1 MSFYF
6 HKVLQHLKTF
16 IYTIFRFQRVLRF
29 AIEDTWI
36 FRLLHDAA
44 FSGQRGKLLCGLKTL
59 PEILGSKRSLSK
71 QGCH

>member
-44 FSGQRGKLLCGLKTL
+44 LNLADSVESSYVG
-59 PEILGSKRSLSK
+59 
-71 QGCH
+71 